1 MAGALIGEAFISASI
16 QLICDRIASP
26 EFIDLFRHKKLDQP
40 LLMKLKRTLLTLNA
54 VLDDAEEKQIEKPA
68 VREWLDDLKHAVFD
82 AEDLLDEINYEAL
95 RCKLEGESQTAD
107 KFTNKVWNFL
117 PTSRNKFYQS
127 MNVKIQ
133 ELLRKLEDFVQLKGA
148 LGLTEV
154 VGRKV
159 SQRTPT
165 TSLVH
170 EPFVCGRDEV
180 KETLS
185 KVLFSDDASEE
196 NVSVIPIVGMG
207 GVGKTTLAR
216 MLYNDD
222 RVKEHFT
229 FKAWA
234 CVSEDYDAIRVTKTL
249 LESVTSKPCNTT
261 DLNLLQV
268 ELREQLKGKKFLFVL
283 DDLWN
288 EKYTDWNCLQTPFT
302 SGARGSKVIVTTR
315 NKNVA
320 SFMQN
325 VTTQPLEPLSHED
338 CWSLLA
344 KHAFGNVSSSAY
356 PSLVE
361 IGKKI
366 ARKCNGLPLAAQ
378 TLGGL
383 LRSKLDS
390 EVWNRVLNNSIW
402 DLPSEKSDILPALG
416 LSYHYLPA
424 KLKRCFI
431 YCSIFPKDYEF
442 KVEDVV
448 FLWMAE
454 GLISQVE
461 NGDNM
466 EEVAKE
472 YFDELLS
479 RSLFQ
484 TSRKSS
490 FVMHDLINDLAVF
503 MSKGFCSRL
512 EGGMESHEVERVR
525 HLSYAREDFDGAM
538 KFEPFKG
545 AKCLRTF
552 LPTSLNIYNKEYYLS
567 KKVAQDL
574 MSSHRCLRVL
584 SLSRYRN
591 VTQLPDSIKNLIH
604 LRYLDL
610 SNTAIERLPG
620 VLCSL
625 YNLQTLLLSN
635 CYYLV
640 ELPADLRKLI
650 NLQKLLLGGC
660 ASLAKL
666 PIDLWELSSL
676 YHLDLSGTKIAEMP
690 AQMSR
695 LKSLRTL
702 TAFVVGK
709 STGSTIGEL
718 GELPHLRGK
727 LSILKLQNVVD
738 AKDAVQANLKNKKDL
753 KELEL
758 AWGDEDSN
766 DSEKVRD
773 VLDKLQPSISLEK
786 LTIEFYGGTNFP
798 NWLGNSCFSNIQ
810 VMRLSNCKYCWSLPP
825 IGGLPAL
832 KELYIERMEFVKTIG
847 VEFYGRNGA
856 YLIQPFQSLEK
867 LKFKE
872 MAEWEEW
879 VPSGSGGP
887 DFPRLQELILY
898 KCPKLRGSLPCD
910 LPSLKKLSVYGCGV
924 LHDQRATATTSSS
937 TSLNYN
943 SLEVLDIEDGCQ
955 AGLLSL
961 LETKLLSKL
970 DIRDFND
977 IQCLPN
983 INHLQSLTLWKCP
996 TLSSFPEDGLPTSLT
1011 SLTIFNCRRLEFL
1024 PQEMFAKL
1032 TSLDHLEIHNSCDSM
1047 RSFPLGIFPKL
1058 TTLQIGCCDNL
1069 ESLCLIEEGAVL
1081 SHLQV
1086 LQVYA
1091 CPNLVCFPQG
1101 GLPTPNLTQLEV
1113 YRCEKLKSLP
1123 ERIHTLTAL
1132 QTLGICGLPNLESIA
1147 EDGGLPPN
1155 LRAFVI
1161 QNCERL
1167 KASSSSVGDY
1177 CNWGL
1182 QALEEFTIIGRGSD
1196 EILETLLKQQLLPTT
1211 LRTLCIK
1218 DISTLKSLDGKGLAH
1233 LTFLRS
1239 LSIRRCKSLEFLPG
1253 EAFQHLTSLQELYI
1267 YDCPS
1272 LQFLPEEGLP
1282 PSLSYLSISECSAL
1296 EKRTAPSLGKL
1307 FICKVSLRVISRV
1320 GFTIV
1325 YRLVFL
1331 QKLLSQ
1337 RGETE
1342 RFTWKHS
1349 YRQASNVPHF

>member
-1 MAGALIGEAFISASI
+1 
-16 QLICDRIASP
+16 
-26 EFIDLFRHKKLDQP
+26 
-40 LLMKLKRTLLTLNA
+40 MKLKRTLLTLNA

-170 EPFVCGRDEV
+170 EPFVYGRDEV
-180 KETLS
+180 KENLS
-185 KVLFSDDASEE
+185 KVLFSEDASEE

-222 RVKEHFT
+222 KVKEHFT

-234 CVSEDYDAIRVTKTL
+234 CVSEDYDAVRVTKTL
-249 LESVTSKPCNTT
+249 LESVTSKTCNTT

-268 ELREQLKGKKFLFVL
+268 ELREQLRGKKFLFVL

-288 EKYTDWNCLQTPFT
+288 EKYTDWTCLQTPFT
-302 SGARGSKVIVTTR
+302 SGARGSKVIITTR

-325 VTTQPLEPLSHED
+325 VPTQPLEPLSHED

-344 KHAFGNVSSSAY
+344 KHAFGNVSCSAY
-356 PSLVE
+356 PSLEE

-383 LRSKLDS
+383 LRSRLDS
-390 EVWNRVLNNSIW
+390 MVWNRVLNNNIW
-402 DLPSEKSDILPALG
+402 ELPSEKSDILPALG

-454 GLISQVE
+454 GLIPQAE
-461 NGDNM
+461 NGDNI

-484 TSRKSS
+484 TSGKSS
-490 FVMHDLINDLAVF
+490 FIMHDLINDLAVF

-512 EGGMESHEVERVR
+512 EGCRESHEVERVR
-525 HLSYAREDFDGAM
+525 HLSYAREDFDGAS

-552 LPTSLNIYNKEYYLS
+552 LPTSLNTYQEYYLS
-567 KKVAQDL
+567 KKVVQDL
-574 MSSHRCLRVL
+574 MSSHKCLRVL
-584 SLSRYRN
+584 SLSHYRN

-610 SNTAIERLPG
+610 SRTAIERLPG

-635 CYYLV
+635 CSSLV

-650 NLQKLLLGGC
+650 NLQKLMLGGC

-666 PIDLWELSSL
+666 PVDLWELSSL
-676 YHLDLSGTKIAEMP
+676 HHLDVSGTKIAEMP
-690 AQMSR
+690 SQMSR

-727 LSILKLQNVVD
+727 FSILKLQNVVD

-753 KELEL
+753 KKLEL

-773 VLDKLQPSISLEK
+773 ILDKLQPSISLEK
-786 LTIEFYGGTNFP
+786 LTIKFYGGTNFP
-798 NWLGNSCFSNIQ
+798 NWLGDSCFSNIQ

-825 IGGLPAL
+825 VGGLPAL
-832 KELYIERMEFVKTIG
+832 KELYIGRMEFVKTIG

-867 LKFKE
+867 LGFYK

-887 DFPRLQELILY
+887 DFPRLQELNLC

-910 LPSLKKLSVYGCGV
+910 LPCLKMLSVKGCGV

-943 SLEVLDIEDGCQ
+943 SLEELEMVGGCQ
-955 AGLLSL
+955 TGLLSL
-961 LETKLLSKL
+961 LEPKLLSEL
-970 DIRDFND
+970 DIRRLND

-983 INHLQSLTLWKCP
+983 INRLQRLTLWNCP
-996 TLSSFPEDGLPTSLT
+996 TLS
-1011 SLTIFNCRRLEFL
+1011 ILEFL
-1024 PQEMFAKL
+1024 PQEMLAKL
-1032 TSLDHLEIHNSCDSM
+1032 PSLDNLQIYSSCDSM
-1047 RSFPLGIFPKL
+1047 RSLPLDIFPKL
-1058 TTLQIGCCDNL
+1058 TTLGIESCDNL

-1081 SHLQV
+1081 SHLNSLHV
-1086 LQVYA
+1086 CN

-1101 GLPTPNLTQLEV
+1101 GLPTPNLTGLYV
-1113 YRCEKLKSLP
+1113 YGCEKLKSLP

-1132 QTLGICGLPNLESIA
+1132 RSLEITYLHLESIA

-1155 LRAFVI
+1155 LRYFSI
-1161 QNCERL
+1161 RNCERL
-1167 KASSSSVGDY
+1167 RASSSSVGDY
-1177 CNWGL
+1177 YKWGL
-1182 QALEEFTIIGRGSD
+1182 QALVSLESFTIGGRGSD

-1211 LRTLCIK
+1211 LRTLRIEEL
-1218 DISTLKSLDGKGLAH
+1218 SSLKSSYGKGLAR

-1239 LSIRRCKSLEFLPG
+1239 LYIISCKSLEFLPG
-1253 EAFQHLTSLQELYI
+1253 EALQHLTSLQKLCI
-1267 YDCPS
+1267 SDCPS
-1272 LQFLPEEGLP
+1272 LQFLPEEDFCFSTKAIVTTRGDGKVHLDAICRR
-1282 PSLSYLSISECSAL
+1282 LFASYLRYFCILNCDRLRASVGEYWALQGLISLEHFSIGGRGSDDFLKTLLKEQL
-1296 EKRTAPSLGKL
+1296 LPLTLH
-1307 FICKVSLRVISRV
+1307 SLRIWGLSSLKSLDGKGLGHLTSLPRVIC
-1320 GFTIV
+1320 
-1325 YRLVFL
+1325 
-1331 QKLLSQ
+1331 
-1337 RGETE
+1337 
-1342 RFTWKHS
+1342 
-1349 YRQASNVPHF
+1349 

>member
-16 QLICDRIASP
+16 QVICDRIASP

-117 PTSRNKFYQS
+117 PISRNKFYQS

-170 EPFVCGRDEV
+170 EPFVYGRDEV
-180 KETLS
+180 KENLLQ
-185 KVLFSDDASEE
+185 VLFDDASEE

-216 MLYNDD
+216 MLYNDNK
-222 RVKEHFT
+222 VKEHFT
-229 FKAWA
+229 LKAWA

-249 LESVTSKPCNTT
+249 LESVTSKPCNKT

-268 ELREQLKGKKFLFVL
+268 ELSEELRGKKFLFVL

-288 EKYTDWNCLQTPFT
+288 EKYTDWNYLQTPFT

-325 VTTQPLEPLSHED
+325 VPTQHLEPLSHED

-344 KHAFGNVSSSAY
+344 KHAFGNVSCSAY
-356 PSLVE
+356 PSLEE

-383 LRSKLDS
+383 LRSRLDS

-454 GLISQVE
+454 GLISQAE

-490 FVMHDLINDLAVF
+490 FIMHDLINDLAVF
-503 MSKGFCSRL
+503 MSKGFCSRW
-512 EGGMESHEVERVR
+512 EGGRESHEVERVR
-525 HLSYAREDFDGAM
+525 HLSYAREDFDGAS
-538 KFEPFKG
+538 KFESFKG

-552 LPTSLNIYNKEYYLS
+552 LFTPLNTYEWFYVG
-567 KKVAQDL
+567 KKVVQDL

-584 SLSRYRN
+584 SLSHYRN
-591 VTQLPDSIKNLIH
+591 LTQLPDSIKNLIH

-610 SNTAIERLPG
+610 SSTAIERLPG

-635 CYYLV
+635 CSSLV

-650 NLQKLLLGGC
+650 NLQKLMLEGC
-660 ASLAKL
+660 SSLAKL
-666 PIDLWELSSL
+666 PVDLWELSSL
-676 YHLDLSGTKIAEMP
+676 HHLDVHGTKIAEMP

-786 LTIEFYGGTNFP
+786 VTIEFYGGTNFP

-825 IGGLPAL
+825 VGGLPAL

-867 LKFKE
+867 LEFKE

-887 DFPRLQELILY
+887 DFPCLQVLTLV

-910 LPSLKKLSVYGCGV
+910 LPCLKMLSVSGCGV
-924 LHDQRATATTSSS
+924 LYDQRATATTSSS

-943 SLEVLDIEDGCQ
+943 SLEELKIEDGCQ
-955 AGLLSL
+955 TGLLSL
-961 LETKLLSKL
+961 LETKLLSYL
-970 DIRDFND
+970 HIGRFND

-983 INHLQSLTLWKCP
+983 INRLQRLTLWNCP
-996 TLSSFPEDGLPTSLT
+996 TLTSFPEDGLPTSLT
-1011 SLTIFNCRRLEFL
+1011 SLEIFNCRRLEFL
-1024 PQEMFAKL
+1024 PQEMLAKL
-1032 TSLDHLEIHNSCDSM
+1032 TSLDYLEIHNSCDSM

-1058 TTLQIGCCDNL
+1058 TTLEIWYCENL

-1081 SHLQV
+1081 SHLNKLNFYV
-1086 LQVYA
+1086 

-1101 GLPTPNLTQLEV
+1101 GLPTPNLTRLEFFD
-1113 YRCEKLKSLP
+1113 CEKLKSLP
-1123 ERIHTLTAL
+1123 EHIHTLTAL
-1132 QTLGICGLPNLESIA
+1132 ENLYITNLPNLESIA

-1155 LRAFVI
+1155 LRDFSI
-1161 QNCERL
+1161 DNCERL
-1167 KASSSSVGDY
+1167 RASSSSVGDY

-1182 QALEEFTIIGRGSD
+1182 QALVSLEHFTICDRGSD

-1211 LRTLCIK
+1211 LRTLRIEK
-1218 DISTLKSLDGKGLAH
+1218 LSTLKSLDGKGLAH
-1233 LTFLRS
+1233 LTFLQT
-1239 LSIRRCKSLEFLPG
+1239 LEIMYCKSLEFLPG
-1253 EAFQHLTSLQELYI
+1253 EALQHLTSLQRLYI
-1267 YDCPS
+1267 NDCPS

-1282 PSLSYLSISECSAL
+1282 PSLSYLSISNCSAL
-1296 EKRTAPSLGKL
+1296 EKRYQNKTGQDHWASISHIPC
-1307 FICKVSLRVISRV
+1307 IEINDEVILR
-1320 GFTIV
+1320 
-1325 YRLVFL
+1325 
-1331 QKLLSQ
+1331 
-1337 RGETE
+1337 E
-1342 RFTWKHS
+1342 
-1349 YRQASNVPHF
+1349 

>member
-16 QLICDRIASP
+16 HVICHRIASP
-26 EFIDLFRHKKLDQP
+26 KFVDLFWHKKLDQP
-40 LLMKLKRTLLTLNA
+40 LLMKLKRTLLTLNP

-95 RCKLEGESQTAD
+95 QCKLEGEAQTAD
-107 KFTNKVWNFL
+107 KLTNKVRRFL

-165 TSLVH
+165 TSVVH
-170 EPFVCGRDEV
+170 EPYVYGREEV
-180 KETLS
+180 KENLS
-185 KVLFSDDASEE
+185 KVLFSDDASKED
-196 NVSVIPIVGMG
+196 VSFITIVGMG

-222 RVKEHFT
+222 KVKEHFT
-229 FKAWA
+229 LKAWA

-249 LESVTSKPCNTT
+249 LESVTSKTCNTT
-261 DLNLLQV
+261 DLNLLQI
-268 ELREQLKGKKFLFVL
+268 ELREQLRGKKFLFVL

-325 VTTQPLEPLSHED
+325 VPTQPLEPLSHED

-344 KHAFGNVSSSAY
+344 KHAFGNVNCSAY
-356 PSLVE
+356 PSLEE

-383 LRSKLDS
+383 LRSRLDS

-402 DLPSEKSDILPALG
+402 ELPTEKSDILPALG

-424 KLKRCFI
+424 KLKQCFI

-442 KVEDVV
+442 KVEDIV

-454 GLISQVE
+454 GLIPQAE

-484 TSRKSS
+484 TSGKSS
-490 FVMHDLINDLAVF
+490 FVMHDLINDLALF
-503 MSKGFCSRL
+503 MSKGFCSRW
-512 EGGMESHEVERVR
+512 EGRESHEVERVR
-525 HLSYAREDFDGAM
+525 HLSYAREEYDVSL
-538 KFEPFKG
+538 KFEQLKE

-552 LPTSLNIYNKEYYLS
+552 LPTSLNPYNSYKNYYLS
-567 KKVAQDL
+567 KKVVQDL
-574 MSSHRCLRVL
+574 LSSHRCLRAL
-584 SLSRYRN
+584 SLSSYRN

-610 SNTAIERLPG
+610 SGTAIERLPS

-625 YNLQTLLLSN
+625 YYLQTLLLSN
-635 CYYLV
+635 CSSLV

-650 NLQKLLLGGC
+650 NLQKLMLGGC

-666 PIDLWELSSL
+666 PVDLWELISL
-676 YHLDLSGTKIAEMP
+676 HHLDVSGTKIAEMP
-690 AQMSR
+690 LQMSR

-718 GELPHLRGK
+718 GELPHLGGK
-727 LSILKLQNVVD
+727 LKLQNVVD
-738 AKDAVQANLKNKKDL
+738 AKDAVQANLKNKKDM
-753 KELEL
+753 KELEFE
-758 AWGDEDSN
+758 WGNEDSD
-766 DSEKVRD
+766 DSTKVRE
-773 VLDKLQPSISLEK
+773 VLDKLQPCMNLEK
-786 LTIEFYGGTNFP
+786 LTVKRYGGTSFP
-798 NWLGNSCFSNIQ
+798 NWLGDSAFNKIK
-810 VMRLSNCKYCWSLPP
+810 VMRLEGCHYCFELPP
-825 IGGLPAL
+825 LGQLPAL
-832 KELYIERMEFVKTIG
+832 KELFICKMKFLRTLGPEL
-847 VEFYGRNGA
+847 YGQPF
-856 YLIQPFQSLEK
+856 QPFQSLER
-867 LKFKE
+867 LEFKG

-887 DFPRLQELILY
+887 DFPRLLELILE

-910 LPSLKKLSVYGCGV
+910 LPCLKKLSVEG
-924 LHDQRATATTSSS
+924 R
-937 TSLNYN
+937 
-943 SLEVLDIEDGCQ
+943 LD
-955 AGLLSL
+955 
-961 LETKLLSKL
+961 
-970 DIRDFND
+970 
-977 IQCLPN
+977 
-983 INHLQSLTLWKCP
+983 
-996 TLSSFPEDGLPTSLT
+996 
-1011 SLTIFNCRRLEFL
+1011 FL
-1024 PQEMFAKL
+1024 PHEMLAKL
-1032 TSLDHLEIHNSCDSM
+1032 TSLDYLTIHMSCNSM
-1047 RSFPLGIFPKL
+1047 RSFRIFPKL
-1058 TTLQIGCCDNL
+1058 RTLNIGYCENL
-1069 ESLCLIEEGAVL
+1069 ESLCLIEEGGAVENL
-1081 SHLQV
+1081 SHLDN
-1086 LQVYA
+1086 LNILG

-1101 GLPTPNLTQLEV
+1101 GLPTPNLTQLEFS
-1113 YRCEKLKSLP
+1113 RCKKLKSLP
-1123 ERIHTLTAL
+1123 ERIHTFTAL
-1132 QTLGICGLPNLESIA
+1132 ERLWIRNLQNLESIA

-1155 LRAFVI
+1155 LQHFRI
-1161 QNCERL
+1161 ENCERL
-1167 KASSSSVGDY
+1167 RASSSSVGDY

-1182 QALEEFTIIGRGSD
+1182 QALVSLTEFTIHGRGSD

-1211 LRTLCIK
+1211 LR
-1218 DISTLKSLDGKGLAH
+1218 
-1233 LTFLRS
+1233 R
-1239 LSIRRCKSLEFLPG
+1239 
-1253 EAFQHLTSLQELYI
+1253 EALQHLTSLQRLEI
-1267 YDCPS
+1267 RCCDN

-1282 PSLSYLSISECSAL
+1282 PSLSYLKIFRCSGL
-1296 EKRTAPSLGKL
+1296 EKRYQNKTGQDHWDSISHIPC
-1307 FICKVSLRVISRV
+1307 IWINDEVI
-1320 GFTIV
+1320 I
-1325 YRLVFL
+1325 
-1331 QKLLSQ
+1331 
-1337 RGETE
+1337 
-1342 RFTWKHS
+1342 
-1349 YRQASNVPHF
+1349 

>member
-16 QLICDRIASP
+16 QVICYRIASP
-26 EFIDLFRHKKLDQP
+26 KFVDLFRHKKLDQP

-95 RCKLEGESQTAD
+95 RCKLEGEAQTAD
-107 KFTNKVWNFL
+107 KLTNKVRNFL

-133 ELLRKLEDFVQLKGA
+133 ELLRKLEDFAQLKGA

-159 SQRTPT
+159 LQRTPT

-170 EPFVCGRDEV
+170 EPYIYGREEV
-180 KETLS
+180 KENLS
-185 KVLFSDDASEE
+185 KVLFSDDASKED
-196 NVSVIPIVGMG
+196 VSFITIVGMG

-222 RVKEHFT
+222 KVKEHFT
-229 FKAWA
+229 LKAWA
-234 CVSEDYDAIRVTKTL
+234 CVSEDYDVIRVTKTL
-249 LESVTSKPCNTT
+249 LESVTSKTCNTT

-268 ELREQLKGKKFLFVL
+268 ELREQLRGKKFLFVL

-288 EKYTDWNCLQTPFT
+288 EKYNDWNCLQTPFT

-325 VTTQPLEPLSHED
+325 VPTQPLEPLSHED

-344 KHAFGNVSSSAY
+344 KHAFGNVSCSAY
-356 PSLVE
+356 PSLEE

-378 TLGGL
+378 TLGGF
-383 LRSKLDS
+383 LRSRLDS
-390 EVWNRVLNNSIW
+390 KVWNRVLNNSIW
-402 DLPSEKSDILPALG
+402 ELPYEKSDILPALR

-442 KVEDVV
+442 KVEEVI

-454 GLISQVE
+454 GLIPQAE

-479 RSLFQ
+479 QSLFQ
-484 TSRKSS
+484 TSGKSS

-503 MSKGFCSRL
+503 MSKGFCSRW
-512 EGGMESHEVERVR
+512 EGRESHEVERVR
-525 HLSYAREDFDGAM
+525 HLSYAREEYDVSL
-538 KFEPFKG
+538 KFEQLKG

-552 LPTSLNIYNKEYYLS
+552 LPTSLNPYNSYKNYYLS
-567 KKVAQDL
+567 KKVVQDL
-574 MSSHRCLRVL
+574 LSSHRCLRAL
-584 SLSRYRN
+584 SLSSYRN

-610 SNTAIERLPG
+610 SGTAIERLPS

-625 YNLQTLLLSN
+625 YYLQTLLLSN
-635 CYYLV
+635 CSSLV

-650 NLQKLLLGGC
+650 NLQKLMLGGC

-666 PIDLWELSSL
+666 PVDLWELISL
-676 YHLDLSGTKIAEMP
+676 HHLDVSGTKIAEMP
-690 AQMSR
+690 SQMSR

-718 GELPHLRGK
+718 GELPHLGGK
-727 LSILKLQNVVD
+727 LKLQNVVD
-738 AKDAVQANLKNKKDL
+738 AKDAVQANLKNKKDI
-753 KELEL
+753 KELEFE
-758 AWGDEDSN
+758 WGNEDSD
-766 DSEKVRD
+766 DSTKVRD
-773 VLDKLQPSISLEK
+773 VLDKLQPCMNLEK
-786 LTIEFYGGTNFP
+786 LTVKRYGGTSFP
-798 NWLGNSCFSNIQ
+798 NWLGDSAFNKIK
-810 VMRLSNCKYCWSLPP
+810 VMRLEGCHYCFELPP
-825 IGGLPAL
+825 LGQLPAL
-832 KELYIERMEFVKTIG
+832 KELFIRKMKFLRTLGPEL
-847 VEFYGRNGA
+847 YGQPF
-856 YLIQPFQSLEK
+856 QPFQSLER
-867 LKFKE
+867 LEFKE

-887 DFPRLQELILY
+887 DFPRLLELILE

-910 LPSLKKLSVYGCGV
+910 LPCLKKLCMEGCGV
-924 LHDQRATATTSSS
+924 LHDQRATATTSPS

-943 SLEVLDIEDGCQ
+943 YLQELEIKDGCQ
-955 AGLLSL
+955 TGLLSL
-961 LETKLLSKL
+961 LETKLLSRLK
-970 DIRDFND
+970 IQNFND

-983 INHLQSLTLWKCP
+983 INRLQRLILWNCP
-996 TLSSFPEDGLPTSLT
+996 TLSSFPNDGLPTTLT
-1011 SLTIFNCRRLEFL
+1011 SLYIINCRRLDFL
-1024 PQEMFAKL
+1024 PHEMLAKL
-1032 TSLDHLEIHNSCDSM
+1032 TSLDYLTIHKSCNSM
-1047 RSFPLGIFPKL
+1047 RSFGIFPKL
-1058 TTLQIGCCDNL
+1058 TTLNIGYCENL
-1069 ESLCLIEEGAVL
+1069 ESLCLIEEEGAVENL
-1081 SHLQV
+1081 SHLDN
-1086 LQVYA
+1086 LNILG

-1101 GLPTPNLTQLEV
+1101 GLSTPNLTQLEFS
-1113 YRCEKLKSLP
+1113 RCEKLKSLP
-1123 ERIHTLTAL
+1123 ERIHTFTAL
-1132 QTLGICGLPNLESIA
+1132 ERLWIRNLQNLESIA

-1155 LRAFVI
+1155 LQHFRI
-1161 QNCERL
+1161 ENCERL
-1167 KASSSSVGDY
+1167 RASSSSVGDY

-1182 QALEEFTIIGRGSD
+1182 QALVSLKYLHIGGRGSD

-1211 LRTLCIK
+1211 LRSLI
-1218 DISTLKSLDGKGLAH
+1218 IEELSTLKSLDGKGLAH
-1233 LTFLRS
+1233 LTS
-1239 LSIRRCKSLEFLPG
+1239 LQELFISRCDSLEFLPG
-1253 EAFQHLTSLQELYI
+1253 EALQHLTSLQRLEI
-1267 YDCPS
+1267 RCCDN

-1282 PSLSYLSISECSAL
+1282 PSLSYLKIFRCSGL
-1296 EKRTAPSLGKL
+1296 EKRYQNKTGQDHWDNISHIPC
-1307 FICKVSLRVISRV
+1307 IWINDEVI
-1320 GFTIV
+1320 I
-1325 YRLVFL
+1325 
-1331 QKLLSQ
+1331 
-1337 RGETE
+1337 
-1342 RFTWKHS
+1342 
-1349 YRQASNVPHF
+1349 

>member
-16 QLICDRIASP
+16 QVICDRIASP

-82 AEDLLDEINYEAL
+82 AEDLLGEINYEAL
-95 RCKLEGESQTAD
+95 RCKLEGEAETAD

-154 VGRKV
+154 VGRKF

-165 TSLVH
+165 TSLIH
-170 EPFVCGRDEV
+170 EPYVYGRNEV
-180 KETLS
+180 KENLS
-185 KVLFSDDASEE
+185 KVLFSDDASKDD
-196 NVSVIPIVGMG
+196 VSVITIVGMG

-234 CVSEDYDAIRVTKTL
+234 CVSEDYDAIRATKTL

-268 ELREQLKGKKFLFVL
+268 ELREQLRGKKFLFVL

-325 VTTQPLEPLSHED
+325 VPTQPLEPLSHED

-344 KHAFGNVSSSAY
+344 KHAFGNVNCSAY
-356 PSLVE
+356 PSLEE

-383 LRSKLDS
+383 LRSRLDS

-431 YCSIFPKDYEF
+431 YCSIFPKDFEF

-454 GLISQVE
+454 GLISQAE

-484 TSRKSS
+484 MSRKSS

-512 EGGMESHEVERVR
+512 EGGKESCDVERVR
-525 HLSYAREDFDGAM
+525 HLSYSRGKFDVAL
-538 KFEPFKG
+538 KFEPLKG

-552 LPTSLNIYNKEYYLS
+552 LPTSLNTYEEHYYLG
-567 KKVAQDL
+567 KKVVQDL
-574 MSSHRCLRVL
+574 ISSHRCLQVL
-584 SLSRYRN
+584 SLSRYSN

-610 SNTAIERLPG
+610 SRTAIERLPG

-635 CYYLV
+635 CSSLI

-650 NLQKLLLGGC
+650 NLQKLMLGGC

-666 PIDLWELSSL
+666 PVDLWELISL
-676 YHLDLSGTKIAEMP
+676 RHLDVSGTKIAEMP

-709 STGSTIGEL
+709 SIGSTIGEL
-718 GELPHLRGK
+718 GELPHLQGK

-738 AKDAVQANLKNKKDL
+738 AKDAVQANLKNKNDL

-758 AWGDEDSN
+758 AWDDEDSD

-773 VLDKLQPSISLEK
+773 VLGKLQPSISLEK
-786 LTIEFYGGTNFP
+786 LIIKFYGGTNFP
-798 NWLGNSCFSNIQ
+798 NWLGDSCFSNIQ

-825 IGGLPAL
+825 VGGLPAL

-867 LKFKE
+867 LEFKE

-879 VPSGSGGP
+879 IPSGSGGP
-887 DFPRLQELILY
+887 DFPRLQVLILSV
-898 KCPKLRGSLPCD
+898 CPKLRGSLPCD
-910 LPSLKKLSVYGCGV
+910 LPCLKKLRVGWCGV
-924 LHDQRATATTSSS
+924 LHDQGATATTSSS

-943 SLEVLDIEDGCQ
+943 SLEELGIGECQ
-955 AGLLSL
+955 TGLLSL
-961 LETKLLSKL
+961 LETKLLSQL
-970 DIRDFND
+970 AIQHFND

-983 INHLQSLTLWKCP
+983 INRLQSLSLWNCP

-1011 SLTIFNCRRLEFL
+1011 SLTIVDCRILEFL
-1024 PQEMFAKL
+1024 PQEMLAKL
-1032 TSLDHLEIHNSCDSM
+1032 TSLHFLMIYNSCDSM

-1058 TTLQIGCCDNL
+1058 TTLEIGCCDNL

-1081 SHLQV
+1081 SHLNS
-1086 LQVYA
+1086 LEVYD

-1101 GLPTPNLTQLEV
+1101 GLPTPNLTRLKFDG
-1113 YRCEKLKSLP
+1113 CAKLKSLP
-1123 ERIHTLTAL
+1123 EHIHTLTAL
-1132 QTLGICGLPNLESIA
+1132 GNLNISNLPNLESIA

-1155 LRAFVI
+1155 LRDFNI
-1161 QNCERL
+1161 NNCERL
-1167 KASSSSVGDY
+1167 RASSSSVGDY
-1177 CNWGL
+1177 SNWGL
-1182 QALEEFTIIGRGSD
+1182 QALVSLEKFTIRGRGSD

-1211 LRTLCIK
+1211 VRTLRIAEL
-1218 DISTLKSLDGKGLAH
+1218 STLKSLDVKGLAR
-1233 LTFLRS
+1233 LTFLET
-1239 LSIRRCKSLEFLPG
+1239 LEIIRCKSLEFLPG
-1253 EAFQHLTSLQELYI
+1253 EVLKHLTSLQRLYI
-1267 YDCPS
+1267 YGCPS
-1272 LQFLPEEGLP
+1272 LQFVPEEGLP
-1282 PSLSYLSISECSAL
+1282 PSLYYLYISDCSAL
-1296 EKRTAPSLGKL
+1296 EKRYQNKTGQDHWAS
-1307 FICKVSLRVISRV
+1307 ISHIQCIEINDEVIIR
-1320 GFTIV
+1320 
-1325 YRLVFL
+1325 
-1331 QKLLSQ
+1331 
-1337 RGETE
+1337 E
-1342 RFTWKHS
+1342 
-1349 YRQASNVPHF
+1349 

>member
-16 QLICDRIASP
+16 QVICDRIASP
-26 EFIDLFRHKKLDQP
+26 DFIDLFRHKKLDQP
-40 LLMKLKRTLLTLNA
+40 LIMKLKRTLLTLNA

-95 RCKLEGESQTAD
+95 RCKLEGEAQTAD
-107 KFTNKVWNFL
+107 KLTNKVRNL
-117 PTSRNKFYQS
+117 LSTSRNKFYPS
-127 MNVKIQ
+127 MNAKIQ
-133 ELLRKLEDFVQLKGA
+133 ELLQRLEDFVQLKGA
-148 LGLTEV
+148 LGLRED

-170 EPFVCGRDEV
+170 EPSVYGRD
-180 KETLS
+180 KNKQNLLQ
-185 KVLFSDDASEE
+185 VLFDDASEE

-207 GVGKTTLAR
+207 GIGKTTLAR
-216 MLYNDD
+216 MLYNDNK
-222 RVKEHFT
+222 VKEHFT
-229 FKAWA
+229 LKAWA

-249 LESVTSKPCNTT
+249 LESVTSKPCKKT

-268 ELREQLKGKKFLFVL
+268 ELSEELRGKKFLFVL

-288 EKYTDWNCLQTPFT
+288 EKYTDWNYLQTPFT
-302 SGARGSKVIVTTR
+302 SGARGSKVLVTTR
-315 NKNVA
+315 NKNIA

-325 VTTQPLEPLSHED
+325 VPIHTLKPLLHED

-344 KHAFGNVSSSAY
+344 KHAFGNVSCSAY
-356 PSLVE
+356 PSLEE

-383 LRSKLDS
+383 LRSRLDS
-390 EVWNRVLNNSIW
+390 EVWNRVLNNNIW
-402 DLPSEKSDILPALG
+402 ELPSEKSDILPALG

-454 GLISQVE
+454 GLIPQAE
-461 NGDNM
+461 NGDNI

-484 TSRKSS
+484 MSGKSS

-512 EGGMESHEVERVR
+512 EGGGESHEVERVR
-525 HLSYAREDFDGAM
+525 HLSYAREDFDGAS

-552 LPTSLNIYNKEYYLS
+552 LPTSFNTYQGHYLS
-567 KKVAQDL
+567 KKKL
-574 MSSHRCLRVL
+574 M
-584 SLSRYRN
+584 
-591 VTQLPDSIKNLIH
+591 
-604 LRYLDL
+604 
-610 SNTAIERLPG
+610 
-620 VLCSL
+620 
-625 YNLQTLLLSN
+625 
-635 CYYLV
+635 
-640 ELPADLRKLI
+640 
-650 NLQKLLLGGC
+650 LGGC

-666 PIDLWELSSL
+666 PVDLWELSSL
-676 YHLDLSGTKIAEMP
+676 HHLDVRGTKIAEMP

-709 STGSTIGEL
+709 STGSTIREL

-825 IGGLPAL
+825 VGGLPAL
-832 KELYIERMEFVKTIG
+832 KELYIKRMEFVKTIG

-867 LKFKE
+867 LEFYE

-887 DFPRLQELILY
+887 DFPCLQVLTLV

-910 LPSLKKLSVYGCGV
+910 LPCLKKLSVNGCGV

-937 TSLNYN
+937 TSLTYN
-943 SLEVLDIEDGCQ
+943 SLEELKIEDGCQ
-955 AGLLSL
+955 TGLLSL
-961 LETKLLSKL
+961 LETKLLSYL
-970 DIRDFND
+970 QIGRFND

-983 INHLQSLTLWKCP
+983 INRLQRLTLRNCP

-1011 SLTIFNCRRLEFL
+1011 SLTIVNCGILEFL
-1024 PQEMFAKL
+1024 PQEMLAKL
-1032 TSLDHLEIHNSCDSM
+1032 TSLDYLSIHNSCDSM

-1058 TTLQIGCCDNL
+1058 GTLKIDGCDNL

-1081 SHLQV
+1081 SHLNRMHV
-1086 LQVYA
+1086 FN

-1101 GLPTPNLTQLEV
+1101 GLPTPNLTEL
-1113 YRCEKLKSLP
+1113 YFSGCEKLKSLP

-1132 QTLGICGLPNLESIA
+1132 GNLNISDLPNLESIA

-1155 LRAFVI
+1155 LRYFSI
-1161 QNCERL
+1161 ENCERL
-1167 KASSSSVGDY
+1167 RAASSSVGDY

-1182 QALEEFTIIGRGSD
+1182 QALVSLERFAIRGMGSD

-1211 LRTLCIK
+1211 LRTLWIEEL
-1218 DISTLKSLDGKGLAH
+1218 STLKSLDGKGLAH

-1239 LSIRRCKSLEFLPG
+1239 LEISRCDNLQFLPG
-1253 EAFQHLTSLQELYI
+1253 ETLQHLTSLQGLYI

-1282 PSLSYLSISECSAL
+1282 PSLSYLSISNCSAL
-1296 EKRTAPSLGKL
+1296 EKRYQNKTGQDHWASISHIPC
-1307 FICKVSLRVISRV
+1307 IQINDEVILR
-1320 GFTIV
+1320 
-1325 YRLVFL
+1325 
-1331 QKLLSQ
+1331 
-1337 RGETE
+1337 E
-1342 RFTWKHS
+1342 
-1349 YRQASNVPHF
+1349 

>member
-16 QLICDRIASP
+16 QVICYRIASP
-26 EFIDLFRHKKLDQP
+26 KFVDLFRHKKLDQP

-95 RCKLEGESQTAD
+95 RCKLEGEAQTAD
-107 KFTNKVWNFL
+107 KLTNKVRKFL
-117 PTSRNKFYQS
+117 PTSRNRFYQS

-170 EPFVCGRDEV
+170 EPYVYGREEV
-180 KETLS
+180 KENLS
-185 KVLFSDDASEE
+185 KVLLSDDASKED
-196 NVSVIPIVGMG
+196 VSFITIVGMG

-222 RVKEHFT
+222 KVKEHFT
-229 FKAWA
+229 LKAWA

-249 LESVTSKPCNTT
+249 LESVTSKTCNTT

-268 ELREQLKGKKFLFVL
+268 ELREQLRGKKFLFVL

-325 VTTQPLEPLSHED
+325 VPTQPLEPLSHED

-344 KHAFGNVSSSAY
+344 KHAFGNVNCSAY
-356 PSLVE
+356 PSLEE

-383 LRSKLDS
+383 LRSRLDS
-390 EVWNRVLNNSIW
+390 EVWNRVLNNNIW
-402 DLPSEKSDILPALG
+402 ELPSEKSDILPALG

-424 KLKRCFI
+424 KLKQCFI

-454 GLISQVE
+454 GLIPQAE

-484 TSRKSS
+484 TSGKSS

-503 MSKGFCSRL
+503 MSKGFCSRW
-512 EGGMESHEVERVR
+512 EGRESHEVERVR
-525 HLSYAREDFDGAM
+525 HLSYAREEYDVSL
-538 KFEPFKG
+538 KFEQLKE

-552 LPTSLNIYNKEYYLS
+552 LPTSLNPYNSYKNYYLS
-567 KKVAQDL
+567 KKVVQDL
-574 MSSHRCLRVL
+574 LSSHRCLRAL
-584 SLSRYRN
+584 SLSSYRN

-610 SNTAIERLPG
+610 SGTAIERLPS

-625 YNLQTLLLSN
+625 YYLQTLLLSN
-635 CYYLV
+635 CSSLV

-650 NLQKLLLGGC
+650 NLQKLMLGGC

-666 PIDLWELSSL
+666 PVDLWELISL
-676 YHLDLSGTKIAEMP
+676 HHLDVSGTKIAEMP
-690 AQMSR
+690 SQMSR

-718 GELPHLRGK
+718 GELPHLGGK
-727 LSILKLQNVVD
+727 LKLQNVVD
-738 AKDAVQANLKNKKDL
+738 AKDAVQANLKNKKDM
-753 KELEL
+753 KELEFE
-758 AWGDEDSN
+758 WGNEDSD
-766 DSEKVRD
+766 DSTKVRD
-773 VLDKLQPSISLEK
+773 VLDKLQPCMNLEK
-786 LTIEFYGGTNFP
+786 LTVKRYGGTSFP
-798 NWLGNSCFSNIQ
+798 NWLGDSAFNKIK
-810 VMRLSNCKYCWSLPP
+810 VMRLEGCHYCFELPP
-825 IGGLPAL
+825 LGQLPAL
-832 KELYIERMEFVKTIG
+832 KELFICKMKYLRTLGPEL
-847 VEFYGRNGA
+847 YG
-856 YLIQPFQSLEK
+856 QPFQSFQSLEK
-867 LKFKE
+867 LEFKE

-887 DFPRLQELILY
+887 DFPRLLELILE
-898 KCPKLRGSLPCD
+898 KCPKLRGSLPRD
-910 LPSLKKLSVYGCGV
+910 LPCLKKLCMEGCRV
-924 LHDQRATATTSSS
+924 LHDQRTTATSSTS

-943 SLEVLDIEDGCQ
+943 SLQELEIKDGCQ
-955 AGLLSL
+955 TGLLSL
-961 LETKLLSKL
+961 LETKLLSRLK
-970 DIRDFND
+970 IRNLNN
-977 IQCLPN
+977 IQCFPN
-983 INHLQSLTLWKCP
+983 INRLQRLILW
-996 TLSSFPEDGLPTSLT
+996 
-1011 SLTIFNCRRLEFL
+1011 NCQPCHRFL
-1024 PQEMFAKL
+1024 MMAY
-1032 TSLDHLEIHNSCDSM
+1032 
-1047 RSFPLGIFPKL
+1047 PL
-1058 TTLQIGCCDNL
+1058 
-1069 ESLCLIEEGAVL
+1069 
-1081 SHLQV
+1081 
-1086 LQVYA
+1086 
-1091 CPNLVCFPQG
+1091 
-1101 GLPTPNLTQLEV
+1101 
-1113 YRCEKLKSLP
+1113 R
-1123 ERIHTLTAL
+1123 
-1132 QTLGICGLPNLESIA
+1132 
-1147 EDGGLPPN
+1147 
-1155 LRAFVI
+1155 
-1161 QNCERL
+1161 
-1167 KASSSSVGDY
+1167 
-1177 CNWGL
+1177 
-1182 QALEEFTIIGRGSD
+1182 
-1196 EILETLLKQQLLPTT
+1196 
-1211 LRTLCIK
+1211 
-1218 DISTLKSLDGKGLAH
+1218 
-1233 LTFLRS
+1233 
-1239 LSIRRCKSLEFLPG
+1239 
-1253 EAFQHLTSLQELYI
+1253 
-1267 YDCPS
+1267 
-1272 LQFLPEEGLP
+1272 
-1282 PSLSYLSISECSAL
+1282 
-1296 EKRTAPSLGKL
+1296 
-1307 FICKVSLRVISRV
+1307 
-1320 GFTIV
+1320 
-1325 YRLVFL
+1325 
-1331 QKLLSQ
+1331 
-1337 RGETE
+1337 
-1342 RFTWKHS
+1342 
-1349 YRQASNVPHF
+1349 

>member
-16 QLICDRIASP
+16 QVICYRIASP
-26 EFIDLFRHKKLDQP
+26 KFVDLFRHKKLDQP

-95 RCKLEGESQTAD
+95 RCKLEGEAQTAD
-107 KFTNKVWNFL
+107 KLTNKVRKFL
-117 PTSRNKFYQS
+117 PTSRNRFYQS

-170 EPFVCGRDEV
+170 EPYVYGREEV
-180 KETLS
+180 KENLS
-185 KVLFSDDASEE
+185 KVLLSDDASKED
-196 NVSVIPIVGMG
+196 VSFITIVGMG

-222 RVKEHFT
+222 KVKEHFT
-229 FKAWA
+229 LKAWA

-249 LESVTSKPCNTT
+249 LESVTSKTCNTT

-268 ELREQLKGKKFLFVL
+268 ELREQLRGKKFLFVL

-325 VTTQPLEPLSHED
+325 VPTQPLEPLSHED

-344 KHAFGNVSSSAY
+344 KHAFGNVNCSAY
-356 PSLVE
+356 PSLEE

-383 LRSKLDS
+383 LRSRLDS
-390 EVWNRVLNNSIW
+390 EVWNRVLNNNIW
-402 DLPSEKSDILPALG
+402 ELPSEKSDILPALG

-424 KLKRCFI
+424 KLKQCFI

-454 GLISQVE
+454 GLIPQAE

-484 TSRKSS
+484 TSGKSS

-503 MSKGFCSRL
+503 MSKGFCSRW
-512 EGGMESHEVERVR
+512 EGRESHEVERVR
-525 HLSYAREDFDGAM
+525 HLSYAREEYDVSL
-538 KFEPFKG
+538 KFEQLKE

-552 LPTSLNIYNKEYYLS
+552 LPTSLNPYNSYKNYYLS
-567 KKVAQDL
+567 KKVVQDL
-574 MSSHRCLRVL
+574 LSSHRCLRAL
-584 SLSRYRN
+584 SLSSYRN

-610 SNTAIERLPG
+610 SGTAIERLPS

-625 YNLQTLLLSN
+625 YYLQTLLLSN
-635 CYYLV
+635 CSSLV

-650 NLQKLLLGGC
+650 NLQKLMLGGC

-666 PIDLWELSSL
+666 PVDLWELISL
-676 YHLDLSGTKIAEMP
+676 HHLDVSGTKIAEMP
-690 AQMSR
+690 SQMSR

-718 GELPHLRGK
+718 GELPHLGGK
-727 LSILKLQNVVD
+727 LKLQNVVD
-738 AKDAVQANLKNKKDL
+738 AKDAVQANLKNKKDM
-753 KELEL
+753 KELEFE
-758 AWGDEDSN
+758 WGNEDSD
-766 DSEKVRD
+766 DSTKVRD
-773 VLDKLQPSISLEK
+773 VLDKLQPCMNLEK
-786 LTIEFYGGTNFP
+786 LTVKRYGGTSFP
-798 NWLGNSCFSNIQ
+798 NWLGDSAFNKIK
-810 VMRLSNCKYCWSLPP
+810 VMRLEGCHYCFELPP
-825 IGGLPAL
+825 LGQLPAL
-832 KELYIERMEFVKTIG
+832 KELFICKMKYLRTLGPEL
-847 VEFYGRNGA
+847 YG
-856 YLIQPFQSLEK
+856 QPFQSFQSLEK
-867 LKFKE
+867 LEFKE

-887 DFPRLQELILY
+887 DFPRLLELILE
-898 KCPKLRGSLPCD
+898 KCPKLRGSLPRD
-910 LPSLKKLSVYGCGV
+910 LPCLKKLCMEG
-924 LHDQRATATTSSS
+924 R
-937 TSLNYN
+937 
-943 SLEVLDIEDGCQ
+943 LD
-955 AGLLSL
+955 
-961 LETKLLSKL
+961 
-970 DIRDFND
+970 
-977 IQCLPN
+977 
-983 INHLQSLTLWKCP
+983 
-996 TLSSFPEDGLPTSLT
+996 
-1011 SLTIFNCRRLEFL
+1011 FL
-1024 PQEMFAKL
+1024 PHEMLAKL
-1032 TSLDHLEIHNSCDSM
+1032 TSLDYLTIHKSCDSM
-1047 RSFPLGIFPKL
+1047 RSFGIFPKL
-1058 TTLQIGCCDNL
+1058 TTLNIGYCENL
-1069 ESLCLIEEGAVL
+1069 ESLCLIEEEGAVENL
-1081 SHLQV
+1081 SHLDN
-1086 LQVYA
+1086 LNILG
-1091 CPNLVCFPQG
+1091 CPNLVCFPPG
-1101 GLPTPNLTQLEV
+1101 GLPTPNLTQLEFS
-1113 YRCEKLKSLP
+1113 RCKKLKSLP
-1123 ERIHTLTAL
+1123 ERIHTFTAL
-1132 QTLGICGLPNLESIA
+1132 ERLWIRNLQNLESIA

-1155 LRAFVI
+1155 LQHFRI
-1161 QNCERL
+1161 ENCERL
-1167 KASSSSVGDY
+1167 RASSSSVGDY

-1182 QALEEFTIIGRGSD
+1182 QALVSLTEFTIHGRGGD

-1211 LRTLCIK
+1211 LR
-1218 DISTLKSLDGKGLAH
+1218 
-1233 LTFLRS
+1233 R
-1239 LSIRRCKSLEFLPG
+1239 
-1253 EAFQHLTSLQELYI
+1253 EALQHLTSLQRLKI
-1267 YDCPS
+1267 RCCDN
-1272 LQFLPEEGLP
+1272 LQFLPEGALP
-1282 PSLSYLSISECSAL
+1282 PSLSYLKIFRCSGL
-1296 EKRTAPSLGKL
+1296 EKRYQNKTGQDHWDSISHIPC
-1307 FICKVSLRVISRV
+1307 IWINDEVI
-1320 GFTIV
+1320 I
-1325 YRLVFL
+1325 
-1331 QKLLSQ
+1331 
-1337 RGETE
+1337 
-1342 RFTWKHS
+1342 
-1349 YRQASNVPHF
+1349 

>member
-16 QLICDRIASP
+16 QVICGRIASP

-95 RCKLEGESQTAD
+95 RCKLEGEAQTAD
-107 KFTNKVWNFL
+107 KLTNKVWNFL

-148 LGLTEV
+148 LCLREDV
-154 VGRKV
+154 VRKF

-170 EPFVCGRDEV
+170 EPCVYGRDEV
-180 KETLS
+180 KENLS
-185 KVLFSDDASEE
+185 KVLFSDDASKDD
-196 NVSVIPIVGMG
+196 VSVITIVGMG

-222 RVKEHFT
+222 KVKENFT
-229 FKAWA
+229 LKAWA
-234 CVSEDYDAIRVTKTL
+234 CVSEDYDAIRVTKNL
-249 LESVTSKPCNTT
+249 LESVTSKPCNTA

-268 ELREQLKGKKFLFVL
+268 ELREQLRGNKFLFVL

-288 EKYTDWNCLQTPFT
+288 VKYTDWNCLQTPFT
-302 SGARGSKVIVTTR
+302 SGARGSKVIITTR

-325 VTTQPLEPLSHED
+325 VPTQPLEPLSHED

-344 KHAFGNVSSSAY
+344 RHAFGNVSCSAY
-356 PSLVE
+356 PSLEE

-378 TLGGL
+378 TLGGM

-390 EVWNRVLNNSIW
+390 EVWNRVLNSSIW
-402 DLPSEKSDILPALG
+402 ELPYEKSDILPALG

-431 YCSIFPKDYEF
+431 YCSILPKDYEF

-454 GLISQVE
+454 GLISQAE

-472 YFDELLS
+472 YFNELLS

-484 TSRKSS
+484 TSGKSS
-490 FVMHDLINDLAVF
+490 FIMHDLINDLAVF
-503 MSKGFCSRL
+503 MSKGFCSRW
-512 EGGMESHEVERVR
+512 EGRESHEVERVR
-525 HLSYAREDFDGAM
+525 YLSYARGRFDVAP
-538 KFEPFKG
+538 KFEPLKG

-552 LPTSLNIYNKEYYLS
+552 LPTSLNTYQVYLS
-567 KKVAQDL
+567 KKFVQDL
-574 MSSHRCLRVL
+574 LPHLRCLRVL
-584 SLSRYRN
+584 SLSHYRN
-591 VTQLPDSIKNLIH
+591 VIELPNSIKNLIH

-610 SNTAIERLPG
+610 SGTAIESLPG

-635 CYYLV
+635 CSSLA

-650 NLQKLLLGGC
+650 NLQKLMLGGC

-666 PIDLWELSSL
+666 PVDLWELNSL
-676 YHLDLSGTKIAEMP
+676 HHLDVSGTKIAEMP
-690 AQMSR
+690 MQMGR

-718 GELPHLRGK
+718 GQLPHLRGK

-753 KELEL
+753 KELKFE
-758 AWGDEDSN
+758 WGDEDSD

-786 LTIEFYGGTNFP
+786 LTIQFYSGTNFP
-798 NWLGNSCFSNIQ
+798 NWLGDSCFSNIQ
-810 VMRLSNCKYCWSLPP
+810 VMRLIDCKYCWSLPP
-825 IGGLPAL
+825 VGGLPAL
-832 KELYIERMEFVKTIG
+832 KELYIERMNFVKTIG

-856 YLIQPFQSLEK
+856 SLIQPFQSLEK
-867 LKFKE
+867 LEFKE

-879 VPSGSGGP
+879 VPSGNGGP
-887 DFPRLQELILY
+887 DFPRLQELIIE
-898 KCPKLRGSLPCD
+898 KCLKLRGSLPCD
-910 LPSLKKLSVYGCGV
+910 LPCLKKLSVDRCRV
-924 LHDQRATATTSSS
+924 LHDQRSTPTTSSS

-943 SLEVLDIEDGCQ
+943 SLEELKIKDGCQ
-955 AGLLSL
+955 TGLLSL

-970 DIRDFND
+970 YIQNFDD

-983 INHLQSLTLWKCP
+983 INRLQRLTLWNCP
-996 TLSSFPEDGLPTSLT
+996 TLSSFPEDGLPTSVT
-1011 SLTIFNCRRLEFL
+1011 SLLIVDCRILEFL
-1024 PQEMFAKL
+1024 PLEMLAKL
-1032 TSLDHLEIHNSCDSM
+1032 TSLDYLLIHNSCDSM

-1058 TTLQIGCCDNL
+1058 TTLEIGYCDNL
-1069 ESLCLIEEGAVL
+1069 ESLCLIKEGAVL
-1081 SHLQV
+1081 SHLNKLNFYV
-1086 LQVYA
+1086 

-1101 GLPTPNLTQLEV
+1101 GLPTPNLTSLQVDE
-1113 YRCEKLKSLP
+1113 CEKLKSLP

-1132 QTLGICGLPNLESIA
+1132 ESLWIRNLPNLESIA

-1155 LRAFVI
+1155 LRDFSI
-1161 QNCERL
+1161 ENCERL
-1167 KASSSSVGDY
+1167 RAASSSVGDY

-1182 QALEEFTIIGRGSD
+1182 QALVSLERFAIRGMGSD

-1211 LRTLCIK
+1211 LRTLWIEEL
-1218 DISTLKSLDGKGLAH
+1218 STLKSLDGKGLAH
-1233 LTFLRS
+1233 LTFLR
-1239 LSIRRCKSLEFLPG
+1239 R
-1253 EAFQHLTSLQELYI
+1253 LYI

-1282 PSLSYLSISECSAL
+1282 PSFSYLSISNCSAL
-1296 EKRTAPSLGKL
+1296 EKRYQNKTGQDHWASISHIPC
-1307 FICKVSLRVISRV
+1307 IQINDEVI
-1320 GFTIV
+1320 I
-1325 YRLVFL
+1325 L
-1331 QKLLSQ
+1331 
-1337 RGETE
+1337 
-1342 RFTWKHS
+1342 
-1349 YRQASNVPHF
+1349 